1 MIWLCLML
9 MGVAFVIAVPLCVAV
24 RRLSLRWGLIDGAGT
39 EAHKLALLPGR
50 AAVPNTGGVA
60 VFAAIAWPMVGVL
73 LGVWLV
79 PSEVWGRLPGVGADA
94 LVTHLPG
101 LQETTKLGGGLL
113 VALAAMHVMGLID
126 DRRSLG
132 AWPKLGVQLAA
143 AAGLVLFCDVRVLSF
158 LGNPEAGGGALGWW
172 ASIVVSVLWIAVIT
186 NAMNFLDNM
195 DGLAAGV
202 GLVAAG
208 LYLAATLIGGQWFVA
223 GLAALL
229 AGALLGFLWFNLPPA
244 RLYLGD
250 SGSLVVGLMLAVIS
264 VRTTYIAPAP
274 APGITPG
281 SDPGSEVATL
291 AAVVSGGVPGGGG
304 AAWYG
309 VMMPV
314 LVLAVPLYD
323 FTSVTVMRL
332 LAGKSPL
339 QGDHN
344 HFSHRLLR
352 KGLGKRK
359 ALAVILL
366 ATLATGL
373 GGVMLGRL
381 DGWQAAVVAAQAAA
395 VLAVLGLLE
404 SGKRG

>member
-9 MGVAFVIAVPLCVAV
+9 MAVAFVIAVPLCVAV
-24 RRLSLRWGLIDGAGT
+24 RRLSLRWGLVDGAGT

-60 VFAAIAWPMVGVL
+60 VFTAIAWPMVGVL

-132 AWPKLGVQLAA
+132 AWPKLGVQVAA
-143 AAGLVLFCDVRVLSF
+143 ATGLVLFCDVRVLSF
-158 LGNPEAGGGALGWW
+158 LGNPETGGGALGWW

-229 AGALLGFLWFNLPPA
+229 VGALLGFLWFNLPPA

-264 VRTTYIAPAP
+264 VRTTYVVPTPASVP
-274 APGITPG
+274 E
-281 SDPGSEVATL
+281 SEALAT
-291 AAVVSGGVPGGGG
+291 VVSGGGG

-332 LAGKSPL
+332 LAGKSPF

-352 KGLGKRK
+352 KGLDKRK

-381 DGWQAAVVAAQAAA
+381 EGWQAAVVAAQAAA

>member
-1 MIWLCLML
+1 MVWLCLVL
-9 MGVAFVIAVPLCVAV
+9 VLVAWLIATPLCVLV
-24 RRLSLRWGLIDGAGT
+24 RRMSLKWGLVDRAGT

-50 AAVPNTGGVA
+50 TPVPNTGGVA
-60 VFAAIAWPMVGVL
+60 VFTAIAWPMVGVL
-73 LGVWLV
+73 WGVWLV
-79 PSEVWGRLPGVGADA
+79 PSEVWGRLPGVASDA
-94 LVTHLPG
+94 LITHLPG

-113 VALAAMHVMGLID
+113 VALSAIHVMGLID
-126 DRRSLG
+126 DRRALG
-132 AWPKLGVQLAA
+132 AWPKLGVQLAV
-143 AAGLVLFCDVRVLSF
+143 AAGLVLFCDVRILSV
-158 LGNPEAGGGALGWW
+158 LGNPEAAPGVLGATPGALL
-172 ASIVVSVLWIAVIT
+172 SIVISVLWIAVIT

-202 GLVAAG
+202 GLVAGG

-229 AGALLGFLWFNLPPA
+229 VGSLLGFWLFNLPPA

-264 VRTTYIAPAP
+264 VRTTYIAPS
-274 APGITPG
+274 G
-281 SDPGSEVATL
+281 SDYAGGAVA
-291 AAVVSGGVPGGGG
+291 VSGG
-304 AAWYG
+304 WYG
-309 VMMPV
+309 ALMPV

-332 LAGKSPL
+332 LAGKSPF

-352 KGLGKRK
+352 KGLGKRT

-373 GGVMLGRL
+373 GGVMLGTL
-381 DGWQAAVVAAQAAA
+381 EGWQAAIVAAQAVA
-395 VLAVLGLLE
+395 VLTVLALLE

>member
-1 MIWLCLML
+1 MVWIIFAL
-9 MGVAFVIAVPLCVAV
+9 GFVALLISVPLCLAV
-24 RRLSLRWGLIDGAGT
+24 RRMSEMWGLVDQAGT

-50 AAVPNTGGVA
+50 QPIANTGGVA
-60 VFAAIAWPMVGVL
+60 LFCAIAWPMVGVL

-79 PSEVWGRLPGVGADA
+79 PSEVWEQLPGVGENA

-113 VALAAMHVMGLID
+113 VALAVLHVMGLVD
-126 DRRSLG
+126 DRRALG
-132 AWPKLGVQLAA
+132 AWPKLAVQLAVA
-143 AAGLVLFCDVRVLSF
+143 TGLVVLADVRVLSF
-158 LGNPEAGGGALGWW
+158 LGNPEAGGGTLGLV

-202 GLVAAG
+202 GIVVG
-208 LYLAATLIGGQWFVA
+208 SLYLAATLIAGQWFVA

-229 AGALLGFLWFNLPPA
+229 VGGLLGFMLFNFPPA

-250 SGSLVVGLMLAVIS
+250 GGSLLVGLMLAVIS
-264 VRTTYIAPAP
+264 VRTTY
-274 APGITPG
+274 
-281 SDPGSEVATL
+281 V
-291 AAVVSGGVPGGGG
+291 VPGAEPGVLSGPG
-304 AAWYG
+304 TAWYG

-332 LAGKSPL
+332 LAGKSPF

-352 KGLGKRK
+352 KGLSKRK
-359 ALAVILL
+359 ALTVILL
-366 ATLATGL
+366 STLATGL

-381 DGWQAAVVAAQAAA
+381 EGWQAVLVAVQAGA
-395 VLAVLGLLE
+395 VLAVLALLE

>member
-1 MIWLCLML
+1 MIWLCLSMVVL
-9 MGVAFVIAVPLCVAV
+9 AFVIVVPLCIAA
-24 RRLSLRWGLIDGAGT
+24 RRLSLRWGLVDKAGT

-50 AAVPNTGGVA
+50 TPVPNTGGVA
-60 VFAAIAWPMVGVL
+60 VFAAIAWPMLGVL
-73 LGVWLV
+73 MGVWLV
-79 PSEVWGRLPGVGADA
+79 PADVWSLLPGVGADA

-101 LQETTKLGGGLL
+101 LQETTKIGGGLL

-126 DRRSLG
+126 DRRALG
-132 AWPKLGVQLAA
+132 AWPKLGAQFAA

-158 LGNPEAGGGALGWW
+158 LGSPDMAGTWGAA
-172 ASIVVSVLWIAVIT
+172 ASIVVSVMWIVVIT

-202 GLVAAG
+202 GLVAGG

-229 AGALLGFLWFNLPPA
+229 VGALLGFLLFNLPPA

-264 VRTTYIAPAP
+264 IRTTYI
-274 APGITPG
+274 ITNG
-281 SDPGSEVATL
+281 S
-291 AAVVSGGVPGGGG
+291 AVDAIASGGVSGANSGGGGG
-304 AAWYG
+304 AWYG
-309 VMMPV
+309 VLMPV
-314 LVLAVPLYD
+314 LVLAVPVYD
-323 FTSVTVMRL
+323 FTSVTVMRM

-352 KGLGKRK
+352 KGLSKRK
-359 ALAVILL
+359 ALTVILL

-381 DGWQAAVVAAQAAA
+381 TGWQAAIVAAQAAA
-395 VLAVLGLLE
+395 VLAMLALLE

>member
-1 MIWLCLML
+1 MIWLCLWL
-9 MGVAFVIAVPLCVAV
+9 VVLAFVLVVPLCVTA
-24 RRLSLRWGLIDGAGT
+24 RRLSLRWGLVDGAGT

-50 AAVPNTGGVA
+50 EAVPNTGGVA
-60 VFAAIAWPMVGVL
+60 VFAAIAWPMLGVL

-79 PSEVWGRLPGVGADA
+79 PVEVWSWLPGVGGAEA
-94 LVTHLPG
+94 LIVHLPG
-101 LQETTKLGGGLL
+101 LRETTKIGGGLL
-113 VALAAMHVMGLID
+113 VALAAMHVMGLVD
-126 DRRSLG
+126 DRRALG
-132 AWPKLGVQLAA
+132 AWPKLSVQLAV
-143 AAGLVLFCDVRVLSF
+143 AAGLVLWCNVRVLSF
-158 LGNPEAGGGALGWW
+158 LGNPEAGGGAAGWW
-172 ASIVVSVLWIAVIT
+172 ASVVISVLWIGVIT
-186 NAMNFLDNM
+186 NALNFLDNM

-202 GLVAAG
+202 GLVAGG

-229 AGALLGFLWFNLPPA
+229 VGALLGFLIFNLPPA

-264 VRTTYIAPAP
+264 VRTTYVAP
-274 APGITPG
+274 APGIAPG
-281 SDPGSEVATL
+281 IASE
-291 AAVVSGGVPGGGG
+291 AVGISSVVISGVGGAG

-309 VMMPV
+309 ALMPV

-323 FTSVTVMRL
+323 FVSVTVMRI
-332 LAGKSPL
+332 LAGKSPF

-381 DGWQAAVVAAQAAA
+381 TGWQAAIVAAQAAA
-395 VLAVLGLLE
+395 VLTMLGLLE
-404 SGKRG
+404 SGKRS

>member
-1 MIWLCLML
+1 MIGLVLLLLFTALLTSVTLCGL
-9 MGVAFVIAVPLCVAV
+9 V
-24 RRLSLRWGLIDGAGT
+24 RRLSLRLGLVDAAGT

-50 AAVPNTGGVA
+50 TPVPNTGGVA
-60 VFAAIAWPMVGVL
+60 VFAAVAWPTLAVL

-79 PSEVWGRLPGVGADA
+79 PSDVWGRLPGIGEDA

-101 LQETTKLGGGLL
+101 LRETTQLGGGLL
-113 VALAAMHVMGLID
+113 VALAAMHVMGLVD
-126 DRRSLG
+126 DRRALG
-132 AWPKLGVQLAA
+132 AWPKLGVQFAA
-143 AAGLVLFCDVRVLSF
+143 AIGLVVFADVRVLSF
-158 LGNPEAGGGALGWW
+158 LGNPETTPGVLSVSAGTAI
-172 ASIVVSVLWIAVIT
+172 SIVLSVLWLVVIT

-195 DGLAAGV
+195 DGLAGGV
-202 GLVAAG
+202 GLVAGG

-229 AGALLGFLWFNLPPA
+229 VGALLGFLFFNLPPA

-250 SGSLVVGLMLAVIS
+250 SGSLVVGLMLGVIS
-264 VRTTYIAPAP
+264 VRTTYV
-274 APGITPG
+274 APGVAPG
-281 SDPGSEVATL
+281 E
-291 AAVVSGGVPGGGG
+291 AAGGG

-309 VMMPV
+309 ALMPL

-323 FTSVTVMRL
+323 FTSVTVMRI
-332 LAGKSPL
+332 LAGKSPF

-352 KGLGKRK
+352 KGLSKRK

-373 GGVMLGRL
+373 GGVILGRL
-381 DGWQAAVVAAQAAA
+381 TGWQAAVVAAQAAA
-395 VLAVLGLLE
+395 ILLILALLE
-404 SGKRG
+404 STVKRG